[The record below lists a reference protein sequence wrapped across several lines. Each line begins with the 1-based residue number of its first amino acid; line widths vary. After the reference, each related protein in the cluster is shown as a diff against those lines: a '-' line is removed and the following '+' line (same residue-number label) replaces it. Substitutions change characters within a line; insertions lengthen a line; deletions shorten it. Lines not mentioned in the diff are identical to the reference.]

1 MRYSRMR
8 RSASSRVA
16 VGGRVTGSWIIPAS
30 ERFTLRTM
38 AAWASMERF
47 LWMTPSP
54 PSRAMAMAISASVTV
69 SMAAERMGMLR
80 KRRLVS
86 RVLTETSL
94 GRTSE

>member
-1 MRYSRMR
+1 
-8 RSASSRVA
+8 
-16 VGGRVTGSWIIPAS
+16 
-30 ERFTLRTM
+30 
-38 AAWASMERF
+38 
-47 LWMTPSP
+47 MTPSP